1 METVNRN
8 DGINEEPKVLLPT
21 TKKVS
26 FGRRSVKKNI
36 LSLFSKN
43 KLVFILVALFLL
55 LIIFYGVSKYIRQEI
70 VKNMTFSMPKID
82 VSQDNEKNGKKN
94 SDGDM
99 LDEVKKSVDEDKSVS
114 GGTLSGG
121 EPSGGVPLKVQ
132 DKGLKNY
139 GMGNLF
145 KENPT
150 EPKPYNS
157 SETPTQTITSIE
169 PVSAPKVKRE
179 GYGGRKNN
187 SKGKPREPIKV
198 ITGENP
204 FNTIVLESPT
214 NKVSNTQNQK
224 RELVKAA
231 IYGTQVVRNNSS
243 VRLRLLEAM
252 TIEENVIPAN
262 TLCSGIAMMG
272 GNRLIIM
279 ITAIKSGTDFI
290 PTKMVV
296 YDSNDMLP
304 GIAYLSDD
312 TKGQIK
318 QQNNQAID
326 NIDNAVY
333 NIGSAAGV
341 VGQVGAGVVSGISRS
356 LRYGGVQKKA
366 GEIELNE
373 GYKVFL
379 KQN

>member
-1 METVNRN
+1 METVNEN
-8 DGINEEPKVLLPT
+8 TEQPKVLTPI
-21 TKKVS
+21 TKKAS
-26 FGRRSVKKNI
+26 GRRSVFGENM

-43 KLVFILVALFLL
+43 KLVFLLIALFLL

-82 VSQDNEKNGKKN
+82 VSQDNNKNSKKN
-94 SDGDM
+94 TDGDM
-99 LDEVKKSVDEDKSVS
+99 LNEVKKSVDEDKSNS
-114 GGTLSGG
+114 DQTI
-121 EPSGGVPLKVQ
+121 SGGVPLKVQ

-139 GMGNLF
+139 GVGNVF
-145 KENPT
+145 KENPS
-150 EPKPYNS
+150 EPKPNNS
-157 SETPTQTITSIE
+157 SETQTQNPPLATNIIE
-169 PVSAPKVKRE
+169 PVSTPKVKRE
-179 GYGGRKNN
+179 GYGERKRTD
-187 SKGKPREPIKV
+187 KPRENIKV
-198 ITGENP
+198 TTIEGNP
-204 FNTIVLESPT
+204 FNTIILENPT
-214 NKVSNTQNQK
+214 NKVSNNHK
-224 RELVKAA
+224 RELIKAA

-243 VRLRLLEAM
+243 VRIRLLEAM
-252 TIEENVIPAN
+252 TIDDNIIPAN
-262 TLCSGIAMMG
+262 ALCSGVAMMG

-356 LRYGGVQKKA
+356 IRYGGVQKKA